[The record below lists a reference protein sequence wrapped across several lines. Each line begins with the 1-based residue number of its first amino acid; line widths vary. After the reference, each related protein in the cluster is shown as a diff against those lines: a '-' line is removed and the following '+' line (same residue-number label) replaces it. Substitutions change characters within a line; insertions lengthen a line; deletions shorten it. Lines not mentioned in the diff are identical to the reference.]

1 MPTPFRRAD
10 CSRLRAALCAP
21 APCSLPA
28 LADVTLCCAALTNA
42 LVLEL
47 LSHAKQL
54 GTPNVRVAELLL
66 SRSCVLRIGLG
77 DAVAV
82 ARELSRLENVYSKQ
96 TRRGGYW
103 KPLDEVCRHPSC
115 LLPVTSLHSCFQAT
129 AVTPIGWTL

>member
-21 APCSLPA
+21 APCSLSA

-82 ARELSRLENVYSKQ
+82 ARELRTCTPNRHGADGTGNPS
-96 TRRGGYW
+96 TRSVGI
-103 KPLDEVCRHPSC
+103 
-115 LLPVTSLHSCFQAT
+115 LLVFFL
-129 AVTPIGWTL
+129 